1 MNSCPLG
8 WWLYDERTSMDLE
21 EMFKLGV
28 SSCEMLICG
37 TLYVID
43 FKNYQQYRKSD
54 ATKKRRIKRDLKTAE
69 RKGIAGLR

>member
-8 WWLYDERTSMDLE
+8 WWLYDERTSTDLE
-21 EMFKLGV
+21 EMFKLGE

-43 FKNYQQYRKSD
+43 FKNYQQYRKND
-54 ATKKRRIKRDLKTAE
+54 VTKKRRIKRDIKTAE
-69 RKGIAGLR
+69 RKGIAGLQ